1 MTSALETDI
10 SGRVVDDRGEPV
22 EGMSIRLYGL
32 LDNTQFVEGGDVRSG
47 RAYIDREAILASN
60 NTLGTAQTD
69 ADGRFRLTGFV
80 RGTYRLRVD
89 APGHRS
95 QALEGLAGG
104 EERLRIA
111 LTALPD
117 AIGRLTSLT
126 LLYLRGNHHTAL
138 PAASGGLTSL
148 T

>member
-69 ADGRFRLTGFV
+69 ADGRFRLSEIPNAFLAVAVKEDCSPAFAGFDETTAYV
-80 RGTYRLRVD
+80 PLRAAEEQPGVEPKRAQLVALDLDRGTIRWQLDVD
-89 APGHRS
+89 TPF
-95 QALEGLAGG
+95 
-104 EERLRIA
+104 
-111 LTALPD
+111 T
-117 AIGRLTSLT
+117 
-126 LLYLRGNHHTAL
+126 
-138 PAASGGLTSL
+138 PATG
-148 T
+148 